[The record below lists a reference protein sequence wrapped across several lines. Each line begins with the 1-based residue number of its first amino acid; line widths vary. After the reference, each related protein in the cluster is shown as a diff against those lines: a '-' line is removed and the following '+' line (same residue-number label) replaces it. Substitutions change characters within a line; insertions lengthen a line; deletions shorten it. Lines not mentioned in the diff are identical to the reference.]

1 MKPRLSR
8 ALVCAALVGLA
19 LALCPSASMAGGPL
33 YRTSR
38 FSRMTHKLW
47 RGLVNI
53 PFCVAEIPIEINRE
67 TQNYDPFGGTVKG
80 LAQGVYRTGERL
92 LWAVADV
99 VTFPIDVWGDNYGT
113 KMRSEFPFVDETV
126 E

>member
-1 MKPRLSR
+1 MKRQIQR
-8 ALVCAALVGLA
+8 ALLLA
-19 LALCPSASMAGGPL
+19 LAVGLLCVVQPRPADAGPL

-53 PFCVAEIPIEINRE
+53 PFCFVEIPIEINRE
-67 TQNYDPFGGTVKG
+67 VQNYDPFGGICKG
-80 LAQGVYRTGERL
+80 LAQGVYYTGHRL
-92 LWAVADV
+92 VWAVHDV
-99 VTFPIDVWGDNYGT
+99 VTFPFDDLRNNYGT
-113 KMRSEFPFVDETV
+113 KMRSEFPFLDETA